1 MYYLES
7 LFYFYRWPKLSLF
20 QKIKYSGEVMKVL
33 HIDSS
38 ILGSTSVSR
47 QLSQAIV
54 DQLQTKHAD
63 VQVQYLDLAAQPIP
77 HLTAEI
83 LMGQNAEQTALGE
96 QVIQQYLDA
105 DVVVVG
111 AAMYNFGL
119 ASTLKA
125 WIDRISVAGKTFKYT
140 ENGPVGLAGDKQV
153 YIASSRGGVYG
164 DNSPADFQ
172 EGFLKTVFNF
182 TGVNQVEVVR
192 AEGVNMGEE
201 MKSKAIEAALAQV
214 KLI

>member
-1 MYYLES
+1 M
-7 LFYFYRWPKLSLF
+7 K
-20 QKIKYSGEVMKVL
+20 VTATKVL

-38 ILGSTSVSR
+38 ILGDASVSR

-54 DQLQTKHAD
+54 TQLQAKHAD
-63 VQVQYLDLAAQPIP
+63 ATVEYLDLAQQPIP

-83 LMGQNAEQTALGE
+83 LMGQDAEQAALGE
-96 QVIQQYLDA
+96 KIIQQYLDA

-119 ASTLKA
+119 PSTLKA

-140 ENGPVGLAGDKQV
+140 ENGPVGLAGEKKA

-164 DNSPADFQ
+164 ENSPADFQ

-182 TGVNQVEVVR
+182 TGVNDVEIIR
-192 AEGVNMGEE
+192 AEGVNMGAE
-201 MKSKAIEAALAQV
+201 SKDQAIASALAQV
-214 KLI
+214 QSL

>member
-1 MYYLES
+1 M
-7 LFYFYRWPKLSLF
+7 KVT
-20 QKIKYSGEVMKVL
+20 GMKVL

-38 ILGSTSVSR
+38 ILGDASVSR

-54 DQLQTKHAD
+54 TQLQAKHAD
-63 VQVQYLDLAAQPIP
+63 ATVEYLDLAKQTIP

-83 LMGQNAEQTALGE
+83 LMGQDAEQAALGE
-96 QVIQQYLDA
+96 KIIQQYLDA

-119 ASTLKA
+119 PSTLKA

-140 ENGPVGLAGDKQV
+140 ENGPVGLAGEKKA

-164 DNSPADFQ
+164 ENSPADFQ

-182 TGVNQVEVVR
+182 TGVSDVEIIR
-192 AEGVNMGEE
+192 AEGVNMGTE
-201 MKSKAIEAALAQV
+201 SKDQAIASALAQV
-214 KLI
+214 QNL

>member
-1 MYYLES
+1 MGNYSIFIDGLN
-7 LFYFYRWPKLSLF
+7 LFLF
-20 QKIKYSGEVMKVL
+20 QESKNYGGIMKVL

-38 ILGSTSVSR
+38 ILGTASVSR

-54 DQLQTKHAD
+54 EQLQAKHD
-63 VQVQYLDLAAQPIP
+63 NVQVEYLDLAAQPIP

-83 LMGQNAEQTALGE
+83 LMGQNAEQAALGE
-96 QVIQQYLDA
+96 QIIQQYLAA
-105 DVVVVG
+105 DVVVLG

-140 ENGPVGLAGDKQV
+140 ENGPVGLAGNKQV

-182 TGVNQVEVVR
+182 TGVEQVDVVR

-201 MKSKAIEAALAQV
+201 LKNKAIEAALAQV

>member
-1 MYYLES
+1 
-7 LFYFYRWPKLSLF
+7 
-20 QKIKYSGEVMKVL
+20 MKVL

-38 ILGSTSVSR
+38 ILGEASVSR

-54 DQLQTKHAD
+54 TQLQAKHAD
-63 VQVQYLDLAAQPIP
+63 LSVEYLDLAKQPIP

-83 LMGQNAEQTALGE
+83 LMGQDAEQAALGE
-96 QVIQQYLDA
+96 KMIQQYLDA

-119 ASTLKA
+119 PSTLKA

-140 ENGPVGLAGDKQV
+140 ENGPVGLAGEKKA

-164 DNSPADFQ
+164 EHSPADFQ

-182 TGVNQVEVVR
+182 TGVNDVEIIR
-192 AEGVNMGEE
+192 AEGVNMGAAL
-201 MKSKAIEAALAQV
+201 KDQAIASALAQI
-214 KLI
+214 KSL